1 MNKLVAFFL
10 GLGLVAAAFTGLALA
25 VVLGVLSAS
34 VMLVAQMTGRLQPA
48 MVRTAKTDDRTRGAD
63 GARREYRVWNDGRGT
78 IIDM

>member
-1 MNKLVAFFL
+1 MRKIVAFFL
-10 GLGLVAAAFTGLALA
+10 SLGLVAAAFAGLALV

-48 MVRTAKTDDRTRGAD
+48 MVRTAKNSDRNRAGTAPRD
-63 GARREYRVWNDGRGT
+63 YRVWNDGRGT

>member
-1 MNKLVAFFL
+1 MKKIVAFFL
-10 GLGLVAAAFTGLALA
+10 GLGLVAAAFAGLALA
-25 VVLGVLSAS
+25 VVLGFVTAS

-48 MVRTAKTDDRTRGAD
+48 MVRTARPDTRGD